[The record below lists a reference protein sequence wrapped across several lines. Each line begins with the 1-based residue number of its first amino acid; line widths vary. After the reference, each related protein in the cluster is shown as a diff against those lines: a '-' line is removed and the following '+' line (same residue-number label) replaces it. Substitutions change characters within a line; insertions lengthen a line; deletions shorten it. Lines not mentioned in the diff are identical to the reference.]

1 MQQQKKLLYSNCQTN
16 KKIVSAFMRN
26 RTMDQKNSYIEKQYI
41 GRDYIRIA
49 IRLVMAAFCFA
60 AYVYERDRDHTV
72 DLFLVVGFGI
82 IGVSIIL
89 LFLIQY
95 KIKIENK
102 LVIIDGLWSSK
113 PVKIDLNS
121 IVKVRKATYSSYIF
135 NNPVYN
141 LHRKGSIRFYSSG
154 RDAVVL
160 TDRDGLEYFIGTQRP
175 NEMYLVIQNE
185 MKS

>member
-1 MQQQKKLLYSNCQTN
+1 
-16 KKIVSAFMRN
+16 
-26 RTMDQKNSYIEKQYI
+26 
-41 GRDYIRIA
+41 
-49 IRLVMAAFCFA
+49 MAAFCFGV
-60 AYVYERDRDHTV
+60 YVYERDRDNTV

-95 KIKIENK
+95 KTIVENK
-102 LVIIDGLWSSK
+102 TVILSGLWTAK
-113 PVKIDLNS
+113 KVKIDLNN
-121 IVKVRKATYSSYIF
+121 IVSVKKSEYSNFIF

-141 LHRKGSIRFYSSG
+141 LHKKGTIRFYSSG
-154 RDAVVL
+154 KDAIIL

-175 NEMYLVIQNE
+175 NEMYLVIKEE

>member
-1 MQQQKKLLYSNCQTN
+1 ME
-16 KKIVSAFMRN
+16 
-26 RTMDQKNSYIEKQYI
+26 QKNFFLEKQYI

-49 IRLVMAAFCFA
+49 IRLVMAAFCFGV
-60 AYVYERDRDHTV
+60 YVDERDRDNTV

-95 KIKIENK
+95 KTIVENK
-102 LVIIDGLWSSK
+102 AVILSGLWTAK
-113 PVKIDLNS
+113 KVKIDLNN
-121 IVKVRKATYSSYIF
+121 IVSVKKSEYSNFIF

-141 LHRKGSIRFYSSG
+141 LHKKGTIRFYSSG
-154 RDAVVL
+154 KDAIIL

-175 NEMYLVIQNE
+175 NEMYLVIKEE

>member
-1 MQQQKKLLYSNCQTN
+1 MGNRY
-16 KKIVSAFMRN
+16 AFL
-26 RTMDQKNSYIEKQYI
+26 EKQYI
-41 GRDYIRIA
+41 GRDYIRIC

-60 AYVYERDRDHTV
+60 AYVYERDRDNTQ

-82 IGVSIIL
+82 IGVSIAL

-95 KIKIENK
+95 KT
-102 LVIIDGLWSSK
+102 IIDHKKIIIEGLWTAK
-113 PVKIDLNS
+113 RVVIDLNS
-121 IVKVRKATYSSYIF
+121 ITRVRKDVYSNYFF

-154 RDAVVL
+154 KDVVVL
-160 TDRDGLEYFIGTQRP
+160 TDNDGFEYYIGTQRP
-175 NEMYLVIQNE
+175 NEMYLVIQAE

>member
-1 MQQQKKLLYSNCQTN
+1 ME
-16 KKIVSAFMRN
+16 
-26 RTMDQKNSYIEKQYI
+26 QKNFFLEKQYI

-49 IRLVMAAFCFA
+49 IRLVMAAFCFGV
-60 AYVYERDRDHTV
+60 YVYERDRDNTV

-95 KIKIENK
+95 QTIIENK
-102 LVIIDGLWSSK
+102 VVILQGLWTSK
-113 PVKIDLNS
+113 KVKIDLNS
-121 IVKVRKATYSSYIF
+121 IVSVKKSNYSNYMF

-141 LHRKGSIRFYSSG
+141 LHKKGTIRFYSSG
-154 RDAVVL
+154 KDAIVL
-160 TDRDGLEYFIGTQRP
+160 TDRDGLEYYIGTQRP
-175 NEMYLVIQNE
+175 NEMYLVIKDE